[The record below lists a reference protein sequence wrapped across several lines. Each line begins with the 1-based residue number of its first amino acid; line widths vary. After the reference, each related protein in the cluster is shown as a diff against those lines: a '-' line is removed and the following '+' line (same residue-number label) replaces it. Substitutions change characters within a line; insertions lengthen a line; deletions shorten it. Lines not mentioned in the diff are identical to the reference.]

1 MKSQSFYNTQT
12 AGDFGDAN
20 NAHLYV
26 DLAATPQGTVVD
38 LGVFGAGTRVD
49 DVKVIN
55 GALGAGTGI
64 KVGYRNF
71 DGSDTADDDAFVTV
85 ADTATAKTNRSNAAP
100 IQFDQKVVVTLTVT
114 GAAATGRVDVVVSNV
129 YSGPG

>member
-1 MKSQSFYNTQT
+1 MKSNSFYNKQT

-26 DLAATPQGTVVD
+26 DLAATPIATVVD
-38 LGVFGAGTRVD
+38 LGEFGAGTRID
-49 DVKVIN
+49 DVKVVN
-55 GALGAGTGI
+55 AALGASTGI
-64 KVGYRNF
+64 KVGYRYA
-71 DGSDTADDDAFVTV
+71 DGAGTDDDDAFVTV
-85 ADTATAKTNRSNAAP
+85 ADTATAKTNRSNTAP
-100 IQFDQKVVVTLTVT
+100 IIFDRKVIVTLTVT